1 MDRSLY
7 IAMSGAKQSLQ
18 AQNSNAN
25 NLANMQT
32 TGFKAD
38 IDWFRSRPLTG
49 AGYPTR
55 VYAMLEKPGTD
66 YTPGAMETTGR
77 DLDVAINGEGWI
89 AVQGG
94 DYESREAY
102 TRAGDFRITPEGEL
116 RNGTGLRVLGQDDAP
131 IIIPPAE
138 KVTIGSDGTI
148 SIIPMGS
155 GNATATV
162 QIARIK
168 LVRTDLANLQKL
180 GDGLLH
186 TKDGQPLTPDASV
199 SLNTGVLEGSNV
211 NAFIAMA
218 EMIELSKNFELQTRV
233 MKSVDENSAA
243 SAKLMQVG

>member
-32 TGFKAD
+32 TGFKSD
-38 IDWFRSRPLTG
+38 LDWFRSRPVTG

-55 VYAMLEKPGTD
+55 VYAMVEKPGTD
-66 YTPGAMETTGR
+66 FTPGAMQTTGR

-94 DYESREAY
+94 DYDSKEAY
-102 TRAGDFRITPEGEL
+102 THAGDLRITPEGLL
-116 RNGTGLRVLGQDDAP
+116 RTGAGLQVLGEDGP
-131 IIIPPAE
+131 ITIPPAE
-138 KVTIGSDGTI
+138 KVTIGSDGTV

-155 GNATATV
+155 GNATTTV
-162 QIARIK
+162 QVGRIK
-168 LVRTDLANLQKL
+168 LVKPEIADMEKQ

-186 TKDGQPLTPDASV
+186 TKNGQPLVASADV
-199 SLNTGVLEGSNV
+199 SLNTGILEGSNV
-211 NAFIAMA
+211 NGFVAMT
-218 EMIELSKNFELQTRV
+218 EMMELSKNFELQTKV
-233 MKSVDENSAA
+233 MKSVDDNAA
-243 SAKLMQVG
+243 MSAKLMQMG